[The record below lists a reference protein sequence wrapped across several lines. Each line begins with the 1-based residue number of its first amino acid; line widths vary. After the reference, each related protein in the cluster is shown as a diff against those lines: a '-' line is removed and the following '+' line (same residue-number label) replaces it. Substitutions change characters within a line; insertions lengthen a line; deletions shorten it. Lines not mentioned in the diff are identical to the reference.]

1 MFNAFINL
9 EPVQRS
15 RDGCDM
21 RRLGVLINLIT
32 VRAVQD
38 SSESVLEAIYLGL
51 RKIVVESYS
60 SQVWSG
66 Q

>member
-1 MFNAFINL
+1 M
-9 EPVQRS
+9 
-15 RDGCDM
+15 
-21 RRLGVLINLIT
+21 LIT